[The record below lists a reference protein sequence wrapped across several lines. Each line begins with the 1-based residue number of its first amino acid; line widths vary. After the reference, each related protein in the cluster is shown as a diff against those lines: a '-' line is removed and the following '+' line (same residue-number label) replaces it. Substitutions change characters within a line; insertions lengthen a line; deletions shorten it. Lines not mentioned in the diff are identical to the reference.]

1 MSLGAY
7 HHNRVRTLIRDPL
20 VSLFDLMNTC
30 ILNPYISQGLRL
42 LLCCIMQWLVD
53 CVFHLEFYLI
63 GYICNQRKQLWLVTD
78 ASKAKYLPNKK
89 TLFSI
94 SISIQLNSSSL
105 NRSCSFISVRGER
118 DRIWLSI
125 PALKEMVPCKRNSH
139 AYIWKRTAVLPIV
152 QICFICPVRS
162 QGLCSVQP
170 ASCKL
175 SVRFSYRFRWD
186 VSVHF
191 VFLGLLLLN
200 FNGL

>member
-1 MSLGAY
+1 
-7 HHNRVRTLIRDPL
+7 
-20 VSLFDLMNTC
+20 MNTC

-125 PALKEMVPCKRNSH
+125 PALTEMVPCKRNCTRIPLEKDSSA
-139 AYIWKRTAVLPIV
+139 AYSPDLFHLSGQEQRALQHPACQLQVKCKV
-152 QICFICPVRS
+152 FI
-162 QGLCSVQP
+162 Q
-170 ASCKL
+170 
-175 SVRFSYRFRWD
+175 
-186 VSVHF
+186 VSMRC
-191 VFLGLLLLN
+191 
-200 FNGL
+200 